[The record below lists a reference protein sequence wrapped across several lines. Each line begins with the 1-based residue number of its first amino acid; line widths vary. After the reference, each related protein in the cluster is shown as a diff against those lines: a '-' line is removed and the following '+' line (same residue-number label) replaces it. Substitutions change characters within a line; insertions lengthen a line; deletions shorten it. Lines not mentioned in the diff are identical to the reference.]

1 MDLVFI
7 PKRLLKRSQRGQ
19 KLYLMGLLSPTALV
33 IVDSVEEHTGKA
45 LIEDAAKLPI
55 GLKICGLANCSIPN
69 QNLSFRLDMDEKYP
83 LCSKHRTIVTFEPP
97 NFRNLEYFSISHIL
111 LQSTG
116 SVNITTNPKL
126 LDTLAMVEPP
136 PTPIRSTLTDDEV
149 LDSINQCHMIR
160 EKLHKYLLKNRYI
173 RPKVFIPN
181 FLNFV
186 WNELRL
192 HLIRVLVIIIW
203 SIEKLTIWMIWLLN
217 YKVYNMSLVTI
228 SQAFRQLE
236 VRMRQINYFPVQ
248 FLCYYNK
255 EYLYDDKKIVSSLQ
269 IPLKNKNLNVNNSNY
284 INLFNS
290 LWMILNDVILGI
302 TFWRVIEP
310 NLAYLAS
317 LFDETIIIR
326 TLDHDLYNLVS
337 WVSFNH
343 PAGFKLNNEL
353 GLFMGNMFL
362 WSLKVWQ
369 EFISSGAI
377 YSITGSI
384 SRESVGHSRGIIERI
399 IQVLCFCGFSFFLG
413 AVADLTNIITFHI
426 YCCYYSSTRIFN
438 RQVNTIKSLC
448 QLFRGK
454 KYNVLRKRVDNL
466 DNYSKVPAQYF
477 EIDQML
483 VGTLMFIV
491 LVLLLPTI
499 FAFYVTFFCVQ
510 MVKLGIMNLIESILI
525 VLNFLPLF
533 VVILKLKNSNRLQG
547 GVHLSF
553 MGQSSTTNYLD
564 LSNKTLTY
572 QEIFADF
579 LKLFR
584 NKNAKKRT
592 KLTVLLSFFA
602 GEPISF
608 TYNDDLRINYL
619 MLPRNYQNTASIWE
633 GIIAGS
639 ERQQP
644 KK

>member
-1 MDLVFI
+1 MGLVFI
-7 PKRLLKRSQRGQ
+7 PKRILKRCQSGH
-19 KLYLMGLLSPTALV
+19 KLYLVGHLFPAALV
-33 IVDSVEEHTGKA
+33 IVDGVEEHTGNA
-45 LIEDAAKLPI
+45 LVEDGAKLPNE
-55 GLKICGLANCSIPN
+55 LKICGLANCSIPN
-69 QNLSFRLDMDEKYP
+69 QDSAFRLDMGEAYP
-83 LCSKHRTIVTFEPP
+83 LCTQYRNIVTFEPP
-97 NFRNLEYFSISHIL
+97 NFRNLEYFSISHIS

-116 SVNITTNPKL
+116 SVNITTNPQL
-126 LDTLAMVEPP
+126 LDTLAMVRPP
-136 PTPIRSTLTDDEV
+136 PTPITSTLTDDEV

-173 RPKVFIPN
+173 RPKVYIPN
-181 FLNFV
+181 VSSFV
-186 WNELRL
+186 WSGLRY
-192 HLIRVLVIIIW
+192 HLLRVLVLVVW
-203 SIEKLTIWMIWLLN
+203 SIEKITIWVIWILN
-217 YKVYNMSLVTI
+217 YKVYNMRLVTI

-248 FLCYYNK
+248 FLCYCNK
-255 EYLYDDKKIVSSLQ
+255 EYLYDDKKIISSLQ

-302 TFWRVIEP
+302 TYWRVIEP

-317 LFDETIIIR
+317 LFDETILMR
-326 TLDHDLYNLVS
+326 TLDHDLYKLVS

-369 EFISSGAI
+369 EYVSNGVI
-377 YSITGSI
+377 YSITGSV
-384 SRESVGHSRGIIERI
+384 SHESVGHGRGIMERI
-399 IQVLCFCGFSFFLG
+399 IQILCYCGFSFFLG
-413 AVADLTNIITFHI
+413 AVADLTKIITFHI

-466 DNYSKVPAQYF
+466 DSYSKVPAQYF

-510 MVKLGIMNLIESILI
+510 MVKLGIMNLIENILI
-525 VLNFLPLF
+525 VINFLPLF

-579 LKLFR
+579 FKLFR

-592 KLTVLLSFFA
+592 KLAVLLSFFA
-602 GEPISF
+602 GEPVSF
-608 TYNDDLRINYL
+608 SYNDDLRINYL

-639 ERQQP
+639 DKQ
-644 KK
+644 KLD